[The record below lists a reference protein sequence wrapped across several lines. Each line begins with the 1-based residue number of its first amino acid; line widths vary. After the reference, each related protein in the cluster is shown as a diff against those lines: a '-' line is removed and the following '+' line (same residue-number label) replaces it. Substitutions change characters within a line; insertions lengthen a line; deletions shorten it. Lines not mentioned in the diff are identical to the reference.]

1 MTILQFFVLL
11 FFFNVTLC
19 FLKTKNWLNSE
30 WLTHFTGK
38 KYLFG
43 RIWYE
48 YPAAKWRDLL
58 VSKFWGRFITCIRE
72 GNGTP
77 LQYSSCLENP
87 RDGGAWWAA
96 IYGVVQ
102 SWTQLKWLSSITCII
117 TVNKYFPCIIDIL
130 NYDKIILQ

>member
-1 MTILQFFVLL
+1 MNKMDRIWVSRLNFYTNSPHDNSSVFCSF

-96 IYGVVQ
+96 VYGVVQ
-102 SWTQLKWLSSITCII
+102 SWTQLK
-117 TVNKYFPCIIDIL
+117 
-130 NYDKIILQ
+130 